1 MNQNIDKMSPFLAME
16 VLERAQELESQGIN
30 VIHMEVG
37 EPDFNVPKCVENA
50 VAKAMEDGIT
60 HYTHS
65 LGILKL
71 REAIADL
78 YAREYGTQ
86 FTADNVVVTSG
97 SSPAILMV
105 LQLLCN
111 PGDEV
116 IVFNPGY
123 PCYRNVILAANAEPV
138 EVLLDPD
145 NGFKININD
154 IKAKITPKTRAIFV
168 TSPSNPLGNV
178 IPGETLKEIANLG
191 VTVISDEIYHG
202 LVYKGKAHSILEY
215 TSDAIVINGFSKRY
229 AMTGLRLG
237 YIVAPLKYMRKL
249 QIMHQN
255 LYICAPSISQEAAF
269 EAIRSADQDVEDM
282 RKTYDQRRQFL
293 VTNLR
298 KLGFGI
304 TAEPE
309 GAFYVFADAR
319 KYTNDSYRFAFDILE
334 NAHVG
339 LTPGTDFGSQGQG
352 FIRLSYANS
361 LENIEEAV
369 KRIDHY
375 LKTKYNV

>member
-1 MNQNIDKMSPFLAME
+1 MNQNIDKMLPFLAME
-16 VLERAQELESQGIN
+16 VLERAQELDSQGIN

-37 EPDFNVPKCVENA
+37 EPDFNVPQCVVKS
-50 VAKAMEDGIT
+50 VAEAMENGHT

-65 LGILKL
+65 LGNLNL

-78 YAREYGTQ
+78 YAREHGTN
-86 FTADNVVVTSG
+86 FTATNVVVTSG

-116 IVFNPGY
+116 IIFNPGY
-123 PCYRNVILAANAEPV
+123 PCYRNFILAANAVPV

-145 NGFKININD
+145 KGFKINIDD
-154 IKAKITPKTRAIFV
+154 IKAKITPKTRAIFI

-178 IPGETLKEIANLG
+178 IDGETLKAIANLG
-191 VTVISDEIYHG
+191 VTVISDEIYQG
-202 LVYKGKAHSILEY
+202 LVYKDEAHSILEY

-255 LYICAPSISQEAAF
+255 LFICAPSISQEAAL
-269 EAIRSADQDVEDM
+269 EALRNADKDVEYM
-282 RKTYDQRRQFL
+282 RQTYDQRRKFL
-293 VTNLR
+293 VENLR
-298 KLGFGI
+298 KIGFGI
-304 TAEPE
+304 ATEPE

-319 KYTNDSYRFAFDILE
+319 KFTNDSYRFAFDILE

-339 LTPGTDFGSQGQG
+339 VTPGTDFGSQSQG

-361 LENIEEAV
+361 LENIAEGV
-369 KRIDHY
+369 KRIDNF

>member
-1 MNQNIDKMSPFLAME
+1 MNQNIDKMLPFLAME

-37 EPDFNVPKCVENA
+37 EPDFNVPQCVVKA
-50 VAKAMEDGIT
+50 VAEAMENGHT

-65 LGILKL
+65 LGNLNL

-78 YAREYGTQ
+78 YAREHGTN
-86 FTADNVVVTSG
+86 FTANNVVVTSG

-116 IVFNPGY
+116 IIFNPGY
-123 PCYRNVILAANAEPV
+123 PCYRNFTRAANAVPV

-145 NGFKININD
+145 KGFKINIDD
-154 IKAKITPKTRAIFV
+154 IKAKITPKTRAIIV

-178 IPGETLKEIANLG
+178 IDGETLKAIANLG
-191 VTVISDEIYHG
+191 VTVISDEIYQG
-202 LVYKGKAHSILEY
+202 LVYKDEAHSILEY

-255 LYICAPSISQEAAF
+255 LFICAPSISQEAAL
-269 EAIRSADQDVEDM
+269 EALRNADKDVEYM
-282 RKTYDQRRQFL
+282 RQTYDQRRKFL
-293 VTNLR
+293 VENLR
-298 KLGFGI
+298 KIGFGI
-304 TAEPE
+304 ATEPE

-339 LTPGTDFGSQGQG
+339 VTPGTDFGSQSQG

-361 LENIEEAV
+361 LENIAEGV
-369 KRIDHY
+369 KRIDNF

>member
-1 MNQNIDKMSPFLAME
+1 MNQNIDKMSPFMVME
-16 VLERAQELESQGIN
+16 VLERAQELECKGIN

-37 EPDFNVPKCVENA
+37 EPDFNVPHCVVNA
-50 VAKAMEDGIT
+50 VSRAMENGHT

-65 LGILKL
+65 LGNHNL

-78 YAREYGTQ
+78 YAREYGTN

-116 IVFNPGY
+116 IIFNPGY
-123 PCYRNVILAANAEPV
+123 SCYRNFILAANAVPV
-138 EVLLDPD
+138 EVKLNPD
-145 NGFKININD
+145 NGFKINIDD
-154 IKAKITPKTRAIFV
+154 IKAKITAKTRAIFV
-168 TSPSNPLGNV
+168 TSPSNPLGCV
-178 IPGETLKEIANLG
+178 IPGETLNAIANLG

-202 LVYKGKAHSILEY
+202 LVYSGKAHSILEY

-237 YIVAPLKYMRKL
+237 YVVAPLKYMRKL
-249 QIMHQN
+249 QIMQQN
-255 LYICAPSISQEAAF
+255 LFICAPSISQEAGL
-269 EAIRSADQDVEDM
+269 EAIRSADQDVENM
-282 RKTYDQRRQFL
+282 RITYDQRRKFM
-293 VTNLR
+293 VENIR
-298 KLGFGI
+298 KIGLEI
-304 TAEPE
+304 SAEPE

-319 KYTNDSYRFAFDILE
+319 RYTNDSYRFAFDILE

-339 LTPGTDFGSQGQG
+339 VTPGTDFGYQGQG
-352 FIRLSYANS
+352 FIRFSYANS
-361 LENIEEAV
+361 LENIGEGL
-369 KRIDHY
+369 KRIDNY
-375 LKTKYNV
+375 LKAKYNV

>member
-1 MNQNIDKMSPFLAME
+1 MNQNIDKMLPFLAME

-37 EPDFNVPKCVENA
+37 EPDFNVPQCVVKA
-50 VAKAMEDGIT
+50 VAEAMENGHT

-65 LGILKL
+65 LGNLNL

-78 YAREYGTQ
+78 YAREHGTN
-86 FTADNVVVTSG
+86 FTANNVVVTSG

-116 IVFNPGY
+116 IIFNPGY
-123 PCYRNVILAANAEPV
+123 PCYRNFTLAANAVPV

-145 NGFKININD
+145 KGFKINIDD
-154 IKAKITPKTRAIFV
+154 IKAKITSKTRAIFI

-178 IPGETLKEIANLG
+178 IDGETLKAIANLG
-191 VTVISDEIYHG
+191 VTVISDEIYQG
-202 LVYKGKAHSILEY
+202 LVYKDEAHSILEY

-255 LYICAPSISQEAAF
+255 LFICAPSISQEAAL
-269 EAIRSADQDVEDM
+269 EALRNADKDVEYM
-282 RKTYDQRRQFL
+282 RQTYDQRRKFL
-293 VTNLR
+293 VENLR
-298 KLGFGI
+298 KIGFGI
-304 TAEPE
+304 ATEPE

-319 KYTNDSYRFAFDILE
+319 KFTNDSYRFAIDILE

-339 LTPGTDFGSQGQG
+339 VTPGTDFGSQSQG

-361 LENIEEAV
+361 LENIAEGV
-369 KRIDHY
+369 KRIDNF